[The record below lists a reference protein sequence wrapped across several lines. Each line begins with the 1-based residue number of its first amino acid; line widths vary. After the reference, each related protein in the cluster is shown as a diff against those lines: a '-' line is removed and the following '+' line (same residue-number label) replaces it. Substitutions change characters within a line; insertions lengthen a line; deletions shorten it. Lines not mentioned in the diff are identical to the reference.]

1 MRRALALLPLFL
13 GCTPDY
19 DLTKEEPANKP
30 AEPEDSGIP
39 GGSAEPE
46 PEPDPEDTGIPGG
59 SDATE
64 PDPDAPV
71 AVCAVS
77 PNPVEPP
84 FTTATWDGSGS
95 YDPAG
100 LRITSY
106 NWTLSSQPSGSSV
119 RMPSGSGAIR
129 SGFSPDLAGEY
140 VGQLVVT
147 TEDGRVSRPCTV
159 TLESIPSEDLWI
171 EMYWQFSGDDM
182 DLHLLNAGFG
192 SSALTTDNDCYYGNC
207 VGSWGALN
215 WGYPSATTDDPS
227 LDLDDIPGVG
237 PENINIAAPFN
248 GNYTVYVHD
257 YPGSVY
263 NGTNLVTV
271 NIYVAGRLAWSD
283 TRDVNSEGYYAPF
296 AVINWPAGT
305 VTSL

>member
-1 MRRALALLPLFL
+1 MRRSLFILPLFL
-13 GCTPDY
+13 GCTQDY
-19 DLTKEEPANKP
+19 GIKQPSTPERGNEPKDTADP
-30 AEPEDSGIP
+30 VDSADPQDTAE
-39 GGSAEPE
+39 
-46 PEPDPEDTGIPGG
+46 PEDTGIPGG
-59 SDATE
+59 GDSTE
-64 PDPDAPV
+64 VDPDAPV

-84 FTTATWDGSGS
+84 FTTATWDGSDS

-100 LRITSY
+100 LRITTY
-106 NWTLSSQPSGSSV
+106 NWTLISQPTGSSV

-171 EMYWQFSGDDM
+171 EMYWQYSGDDM
-182 DLHLLNAGFG
+182 DLHLLNAGSS
-192 SSALTTDNDCYYGNC
+192 SSALTTSNDCYYGNC
-207 VGSWGALN
+207 VGSGLN
-215 WGYPSATTDDPS
+215 WGYPSASTDDPT

-237 PENINIAAPFN
+237 PENINIAAPYN
-248 GNYTVYVHD
+248 GTYTVYVHD

-263 NGTNLVTV
+263 NGTNMVTV
-271 NIYVAGRLAWSD
+271 NIYVAGRLAWTD
-283 TRDVNSEGYYAPF
+283 TRNVNSEDYYAPF
-296 AVINWPAGT
+296 AAISWPDGS
-305 VTSL
+305 VSSL

>member
-19 DLTKEEPANKP
+19 DLTKEEEANKP

-39 GGSAEPE
+39 ADSAEPE
-46 PEPDPEDTGIPGG
+46 PDPEPEDTGIPGG
-59 SDATE
+59 GDASE

-106 NWTLSSQPSGSSV
+106 NWTLASQPPGSSV
-119 RMPSGSGAIR
+119 RMPAGTGALR

-140 VGQLVVT
+140 IGQLVVT

-159 TLESIPSEDLWI
+159 TLESVPSEDLWI

-182 DLHLLNAGFG
+182 DLHLLNAGST
-192 SSALTTDNDCYYGNC
+192 SSDLTTSDDCFYGNC
-207 VGSWGALN
+207 TGFSSLN
-215 WGYPSATTDDPS
+215 WGYPSSTTDDPS

-237 PENINIAAPFN
+237 PENINIAAPYN

-263 NGTNLVTV
+263 NGTNMVTV

-283 TRDVNSEGYYAPF
+283 TRNVNSEDYYAPF